1 MPQDE
6 FTTAE
11 MQTIMLAHTRV
22 CMALNLTDEEH
33 FALKTRICALIMEC
47 AEAGER
53 DLQQLIDCA
62 YARLNKESPAG
73 EPAGLPR
80 ASAAAG
86 GGVR

>member
-1 MPQDE
+1 MPQGE

-11 MQTIMLAHTRV
+11 MQTIKLAHTRV

-33 FALKTRICALIMEC
+33 FALKTRVCALIMEC

-62 YARLNKESPAG
+62 YARLNKESPIG
-73 EPAGLPR
+73 GPAGLPK